1 MNLKRGD
8 KSDDVKAWQQFLASM
23 KYDLKADGDFGP
35 ATERATRWF
44 QGGSEIPPTGEVDL
58 ATVLAAREK
67 GFPGFGA
74 TGIEMPGPI
83 PKPAPETPTQPL
95 PAPLPTSHHA
105 PSNRLYLISAGHS
118 NVPPRDP
125 GAQGNGFSEA
135 VLTVQI
141 RDAVAAKLRS
151 DGYTVIEDGADGV
164 NDPLKKAI
172 VLARRADVAIEFHWN
187 ASANKTAT
195 GIEVLCKPNKKP
207 LAQSLANA
215 ISKATGIKTRGG
227 DGGWKADNSGQHHRL
242 GFCEAGGLIVEVCFI
257 SNPDDMDRY
266 KDNFQAVVEN
276 VATVL
281 ESV

>member
-1 MNLKRGD
+1 MILKIGD
-8 KSDDVKAWQQFLASM
+8 KSDGVKDWQQFLASM

-35 ATERATRWF
+35 ATQRATRWF
-44 QGGSEIPPTGEVDL
+44 QGGEEIPPTGIVDNQ
-58 ATVLAAREK
+58 TVQAAMRK
-67 GFPGFGA
+67 GFKGFEGDTLNNPLPTLPTEIQHDA
-74 TGIEMPGPI
+74 
-83 PKPAPETPTQPL
+83 PTQPL
-95 PAPLPTSHHA
+95 RTNHS

-172 VLARRADVAIEFHWN
+172 VLARRSDVAIEFHWN

-227 DGGWKADNSGQHHRL
+227 DGGWKSDSSGQHHRL

-266 KDNFQAVVEN
+266 KRNFQAVVEN
-276 VATVL
+276 VAMVL